1 LNETLLFTDGSV
13 NTQSKTG
20 YGAILFVKDINQTIE
35 SLKPQVKL
43 KRFEQTSSSK
53 LELQTLLWAL
63 SEFELPDVK
72 IKIYTDSQNI
82 IGLHSRR
89 KRFEQNEYRSGN
101 DKLLNN
107 YLLYQEFFKLTDL
120 IDCEFIKIRGHQPS
134 KQKEQ
139 LEKIFSLV
147 DKASRNA
154 VRMI

>member
-1 LNETLLFTDGSV
+1 VKEVFLFTDGSV

-20 YGAILFVKDINQTIE
+20 YGAILFVTDISQTIE
-35 SLKPQVKL
+35 SLKSQVKL
-43 KRFEQTSSSK
+43 KRFEETSSSK

-63 SEFELPDVK
+63 SEFKLPDAK

-82 IGLHSRR
+82 IGLNSRR
-89 KRFEQNEYRSGN
+89 KRFEENDYRTGN
-101 DKLLNN
+101 NKLLGN

-134 KQKEQ
+134 IQKKH

>member
-1 LNETLLFTDGSV
+1 VKELFLFTDGSV
-13 NTQSKTG
+13 NTQSKIG

-35 SLKPQVKL
+35 LLKPQVKL

-82 IGLHSRR
+82 VGLNSRR
-89 KRFEQNEYRSGN
+89 ERFEKNDYRAGN

-120 IDCEFIKIRGHQPS
+120 IDCEFIKIQGHQPS

-154 VRMI
+154 VRTI